1 MHDVCQIHGKS
12 YYLILNYIF
21 KNEFY
26 NSLKYVYD
34 LYIIWKA
41 FVNVET
47 WKYIKDFLANGD
59 NSGTKERC
67 VCVCVSLTGNYQSTI
82 LCLP

>member
-1 MHDVCQIHGKS
+1 MVRVIVFIQVTFIILMHDVFQIHGKS

-41 FVNVET
+41 FVDVET
-47 WKYIKDFLANGD
+47 
-59 NSGTKERC
+59 
-67 VCVCVSLTGNYQSTI
+67 
-82 LCLP
+82 

>member
-1 MHDVCQIHGKS
+1 MVRVIVFIQVTFITHMHDVCQIHGKS

-41 FVNVET
+41 FVDVET
-47 WKYIKDFLANGD
+47 
-59 NSGTKERC
+59 
-67 VCVCVSLTGNYQSTI
+67 
-82 LCLP
+82 